1 MRGGGCGERESLMS
15 HRTIPKIFL
24 SVYAQLSKLS
34 VDLLCL
40 LGKDAMVSKKL
51 LNLLSGES
59 VNADLL

>member
-24 SVYAQLSKLS
+24 SVYSQLSKLS
-34 VDLLCL
+34 IDLLCL